1 MVKYIMFLC
10 QYDGELH
17 DNTLKPH
24 NITFSQLN
32 LQNIP
37 KEVSI
42 EVCYNCYGLVNTKYT
57 ADKNNTFVIEPKDK
71 IKIYKISSS
80 VFENKDIK
88 DDEKS
93 EKKVITEIL
102 SKMKTN
108 IRKNS
113 KKV

>member
-24 NITFSQLN
+24 NITFKQLN
-32 LQNIP
+32 LQNIS
-37 KEVSI
+37 KEVNI
-42 EVCYNCYGLVNTKYT
+42 EVCYNCYGLINTKYT
-57 ADKNNTFVIEPKDK
+57 AGTNNTFTVEPKDK

-80 VFENKDIK
+80 VFENKDLK

-93 EKKVITEIL
+93 DKKVITEIL